1 MPLGAA
7 GHSATA
13 CEGRAGPSQNRCHWA
28 LPGMRREG
36 ERGGGQGR
44 YLARR
49 VGKLVAAENRK
60 FRRPAPHIF
69 TRRETQVAL
78 LW

>member
-1 MPLGAA
+1 
-7 GHSATA
+7 
-13 CEGRAGPSQNRCHWA
+13 
-28 LPGMRREG
+28 MRREG